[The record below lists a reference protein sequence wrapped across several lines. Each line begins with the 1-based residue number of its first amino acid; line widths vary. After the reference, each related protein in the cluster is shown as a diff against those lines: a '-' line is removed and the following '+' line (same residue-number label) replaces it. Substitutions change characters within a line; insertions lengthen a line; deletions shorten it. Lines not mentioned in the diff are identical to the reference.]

1 MRWLSRKG
9 GTSEKSS
16 KATMFANINQ
26 KDSFF
31 AEAVHFAIEVTY
43 SKQLEIRKK
52 ELFDLVNQIQNKI
65 VNSSQLQAII
75 QRKESSQKLAEK
87 LKKVVKEVYGSLP
100 CAL

>member
-1 MRWLSRKG
+1 
-9 GTSEKSS
+9 
-16 KATMFANINQ
+16 MFANINP

-65 VNSSQLQAII
+65 VNSAQLQAEI
-75 QRKESSQKLAEK
+75 QRKESSHELAEK
-87 LKKVVKEVYGSLP
+87 FKKSSKKFISRFHALYKELENK
-100 CAL
+100 

>member
-1 MRWLSRKG
+1 
-9 GTSEKSS
+9 
-16 KATMFANINQ
+16 MFANINP

-65 VNSSQLQAII
+65 VNSAQLQAKFSVKS
-75 QRKESSQKLAEK
+75 QVRNSRKNSKKSS
-87 LKKVVKEVYGSLP
+87 KKFMDHFRAHYKELENK
-100 CAL
+100 